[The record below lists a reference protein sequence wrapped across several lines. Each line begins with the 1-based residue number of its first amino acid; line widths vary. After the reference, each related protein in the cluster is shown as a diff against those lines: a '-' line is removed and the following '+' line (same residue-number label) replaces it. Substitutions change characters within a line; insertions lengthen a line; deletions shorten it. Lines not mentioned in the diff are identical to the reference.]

1 MGKNFFRLVELAIAS
16 GALMIPSTGLAEGRP
31 AAAHAPTLVVK
42 SARLDKD
49 GLTIQFSG
57 PVKAPVGVD
66 PSKFRLTFAYY
77 SKAKPGYY
85 SYYRN
90 YYYYTQRSSTR
101 YENVGEKA
109 LGGRLEQIAPT
120 KIRISAGRGLSVS
133 ALCKEITSARPSEQ
147 KAGLYLHYSDGSGA
161 GVQGTDGARLA
172 SVAPYWLAKDESR
185 STGSFE
191 GRPIPVDVTCR

>member
-31 AAAHAPTLVVK
+31 AAAHGPTLVVK

-90 YYYYTQRSSTR
+90 YYGAQRSVTR

-109 LGGRLEQIAPT
+109 LGARIEQVAPA
-120 KIRISAGRGLSVS
+120 KIRISPGRGLTVS
-133 ALCKEITSARPSEQ
+133 ALCREIASAQPGDR
-147 KAGLYLHYSDGSGA
+147 KAGLYLHYSEGHGA
-161 GVQGTDGARLA
+161 GVEGTGGARLA
-172 SVAPYWLAKDESR
+172 SVAPYWLVGEESR
-185 STGSFE
+185 RTGSFE

>member
-1 MGKNFFRLVELAIAS
+1 MGKSFFRLVELAIAS
-16 GALMIPSTGLAEGRP
+16 GALMIPSTGLAEGHP
-31 AAAHAPTLVVK
+31 AHAPALVVK
-42 SARLDKD
+42 SAHLDKD

-90 YYYYTQRSSTR
+90 YYGAQRSFTR

-109 LGGRLEQIAPT
+109 LGGHLEQIGPA

-147 KAGLYLHYSDGSGA
+147 KAGLYLHYAVGTGVGVEGA
-161 GVQGTDGARLA
+161 DGARLS
-172 SVAPYWLAKDESR
+172 SVAPYWLAKEESR
-185 STGSFE
+185 RTGSFE

>member
-16 GALMIPSTGLAEGRP
+16 GALIIPSTGMAEGRTAPRAP
-31 AAAHAPTLVVK
+31 AFVVK

-77 SKAKPGYY
+77 RKIKPGSYY
-85 SYYRN
+85 YYRN
-90 YYYYTQRSSTR
+90 YYAAHRAGAR
-101 YENVGEKA
+101 YENLGEKVLA
-109 LGGRLEQIAPT
+109 ARLEQIAPT
-120 KIRISAGRGLSVS
+120 KIRISAGRGLSIS
-133 ALCKEITSARPSEQ
+133 AICKELGAARPPSQ
-147 KAGLYLHYSDGSGA
+147 QAGLSLHYSGGGT
-161 GVQGTDGARLA
+161 GVEAKDGAHLG
-172 SVAPYWLAKDESR
+172 SIAPYWLTKEGANGSA
-185 STGSFE
+185 SFE

>member
-1 MGKNFFRLVELAIAS
+1 MGKNFCRLVELAIAS

-31 AAAHAPTLVVK
+31 AALHGPTLVVK

-90 YYYYTQRSSTR
+90 YYSAQRSLTR

-109 LGGRLEQIAPT
+109 LGGRVEQVAPA
-120 KIRISAGRGLSVS
+120 KIRISPGQGLNIS
-133 ALCKEITSARPSEQ
+133 ALCKEIASARPSEQ
-147 KAGLYLHYSDGSGA
+147 KAGLYLHYSEGSGA
-161 GVQGTDGARLA
+161 GVEGNDGVRLA
-172 SVAPYWLAKDESR
+172 SVAPYWLKKDDGR
-185 STGSFE
+185 RAGSFE

>member
-16 GALMIPSTGLAEGRP
+16 GALMIPSTGLAEGGP

-90 YYYYTQRSSTR
+90 YYSAQRSFTR
-101 YENVGEKA
+101 YENVGDKA
-109 LGGRLEQIAPT
+109 LAGRIEQVAPA
-120 KIRISAGRGLSVS
+120 KIRILPGHGLSVS
-133 ALCKEITSARPSEQ
+133 ALCKEIASAQPSEQ
-147 KAGLYLHYSDGSGA
+147 KAGLYLHYSQGGGP
-161 GVQGTDGARLA
+161 GVQGTDGSQLA
-172 SVAPYWLAKDESR
+172 SVAPYWLTKDEGR
-185 STGSFE
+185 RTGSFE
-191 GRPIPVDVTCR
+191 GRPIPVSVTCR